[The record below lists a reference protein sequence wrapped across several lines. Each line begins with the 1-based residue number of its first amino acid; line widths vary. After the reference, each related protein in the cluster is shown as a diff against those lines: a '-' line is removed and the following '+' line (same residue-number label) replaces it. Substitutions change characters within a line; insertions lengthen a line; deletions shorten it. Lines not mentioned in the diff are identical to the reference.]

1 MYEKDKLTVSQLF
14 VEIYKNFNVS
24 DQRENMKK
32 LPKDELY
39 YLLDTC
45 IDSHDEDDLTVCQN
59 FSPFADEIKNI
70 LSIHDNSILGNSSSL
85 TDLDYKSITNR
96 IYDNRVTENG
106 DPLPKIYTKDEVREL
121 KLNKIFDK

>member
-14 VEIYKNFNVS
+14 VEIYRNFNVS
-24 DQRENMKK
+24 DQIENMKK
-32 LPKDELY
+32 LSKDELY

-59 FSPFADEIKNI
+59 FSPFVVEIENI
-70 LSIHDNSILGNSSSL
+70 LEIHNGLTEN
-85 TDLDYKSITNR
+85 TDLNIIKER
-96 IYDNRVTENG
+96 IHDNRVTETG
-106 DPLPKIYTKDEVREL
+106 VPLPKIYTKDEVRDL